1 MEVEKIDR
9 INALAH
15 KAKSVGLTEE
25 EKKER
30 ELLRKEYIA
39 SVRMNFALSWTIWMF
54 SRKTEQS
61 LIWVKDMESKKDIRK
76 KIFAERKLRTDEQIE
91 AMSLTITD
99 KVTAL
104 PAFKNAD
111 RILVYADYNHEVVT
125 EYLIK
130 EAWKAGKEVAVPKV
144 VGKDMVFYKL
154 TDLARL
160 EPGYFGIPEP
170 VSGEIVNWSK
180 ALMIM
185 PGVAF
190 DRANHRVGYGGGFY
204 DRYLEKHPQLERVA
218 IAFSFQ
224 MLPEVPTEPTD
235 ICPQIIVTEEEIC
248 YLTD

>member
-1 MEVEKIDR
+1 
-9 INALAH
+9 
-15 KAKSVGLTEE
+15 
-25 EKKER
+25 
-30 ELLRKEYIA
+30 
-39 SVRMNFALSWTIWMF
+39 
-54 SRKTEQS
+54 
-61 LIWVKDMESKKDIRK
+61 MESKKDIRK

-91 AMSLTITD
+91 AMSRTITD

-130 EAWKAGKEVAVPKV
+130 EAWKAGKEVAVTKV

-154 TDLARL
+154 TDFARL

>member
-1 MEVEKIDR
+1 
-9 INALAH
+9 
-15 KAKSVGLTEE
+15 
-25 EKKER
+25 
-30 ELLRKEYIA
+30 
-39 SVRMNFALSWTIWMF
+39 
-54 SRKTEQS
+54 
-61 LIWVKDMESKKDIRK
+61 MESKKDIRK

-91 AMSLTITD
+91 IMSLTITD

-154 TDLARL
+154 TDFARL

-204 DRYLEKHPQLERVA
+204 DRYLEKHPQLERIA
-218 IAFSFQ
+218 IAFSLQPLQATRATLRRSGDKGISPVKPMMRAIFFLESGEQ
-224 MLPEVPTEPTD
+224 AKQGETPSRPATMASASP
-235 ICPQIIVTEEEIC
+235 PQPG
-248 YLTD
+248 

>member
-1 MEVEKIDR
+1 
-9 INALAH
+9 
-15 KAKSVGLTEE
+15 
-25 EKKER
+25 
-30 ELLRKEYIA
+30 
-39 SVRMNFALSWTIWMF
+39 
-54 SRKTEQS
+54 
-61 LIWVKDMESKKDIRK
+61 MESKKDIRK

-91 AMSLTITD
+91 AMSRTITD

-204 DRYLEKHPQLERVA
+204 DRYLEKMPEDCEKA
-218 IAFSFQ
+218 ILCRESLMCDEIQ
-224 MLPEVPTEPTD
+224 
-235 ICPQIIVTEEEIC
+235 TEEHDERMDLVISENGIIRIKKEVC
-248 YLTD
+248 DI

>member
-1 MEVEKIDR
+1 MLPLVFNIHNR
-9 INALAH
+9 AVCLADQLRH
-15 KAKSVGLTEE
+15 IGLCP
-25 EKKER
+25 
-30 ELLRKEYIA
+30 A
-39 SVRMNFALSWTIWMF
+39 SFF
-54 SRKTEQS
+54 SS
-61 LIWVKDMESKKDIRK
+61 LFDCQPE
-76 KIFAERKLRTDEQIE
+76 
-91 AMSLTITD
+91 
-99 KVTAL
+99 
-104 PAFKNAD
+104 
-111 RILVYADYNHEVVT
+111 LVYADYNHEVVT

-154 TDLARL
+154 TDFARL

>member
-1 MEVEKIDR
+1 MKIKKQNLLLLASLVWMIAGFNVLR
-9 INALAH
+9 IGIETYAEYQTVINYI
-15 KAKSVGLTEE
+15 VTIIVF
-25 EKKER
+25 
-30 ELLRKEYIA
+30 LL
-39 SVRMNFALSWTIWMF
+39 FWF
-54 SRKTEQS
+54 
-61 LIWVKDMESKKDIRK
+61 
-76 KIFAERKLRTDEQIE
+76 
-91 AMSLTITD
+91 
-99 KVTAL
+99 
-104 PAFKNAD
+104 
-111 RILVYADYNHEVVT
+111 
-125 EYLIK
+125 
-130 EAWKAGKEVAVPKV
+130 
-144 VGKDMVFYKL
+144 MVFYKL
-154 TDLARL
+154 TDFARL

-170 VSGEIVNWSK
+170 ASGEIVDWPK

>member
-1 MEVEKIDR
+1 
-9 INALAH
+9 
-15 KAKSVGLTEE
+15 
-25 EKKER
+25 
-30 ELLRKEYIA
+30 
-39 SVRMNFALSWTIWMF
+39 
-54 SRKTEQS
+54 
-61 LIWVKDMESKKDIRK
+61 MESKKDIRK
-76 KIFAERKLRTDEQIE
+76 KIFAERKLHTDEQIE
-91 AMSLTITD
+91 AMSRTITD

-154 TDLARL
+154 TDFARL

-204 DRYLEKHPQLERVA
+204 DALLASFPGVSVGLAREASLVPSLGALGVLEPHDRAVDLVVSDARV
-218 IAFSFQ
+218 IR
-224 MLPEVPTEPTD
+224 
-235 ICPQIIVTEEEIC
+235 CH
-248 YLTD
+248 

>member
-1 MEVEKIDR
+1 M
-9 INALAH
+9 
-15 KAKSVGLTEE
+15 
-25 EKKER
+25 
-30 ELLRKEYIA
+30 
-39 SVRMNFALSWTIWMF
+39 
-54 SRKTEQS
+54 
-61 LIWVKDMESKKDIRK
+61 WVKDMESKKDIRK

-91 AMSLTITD
+91 AMSRTITD

-111 RILVYADYNHEVVT
+111 RILVYADYNHEFVT

-130 EAWKAGKEVAVPKV
+130 EAWKAGKEVVKAKHILAYADYNHEVMTRYIIEEAWKAGKEVAVPKV

-154 TDLARL
+154 TDFARL